1 MGYNAR
7 RDAVLTT
14 VGALEAVLAGEHH
27 RFSRGAGIDA
37 ARAVYNDAQVTAP

>member
-14 VGALEAVLAGEHH
+14 LSALEAVLAGEHH
-27 RFSRGAGIDA
+27 RFARGAGVDA
-37 ARAVYNDAQVTAP
+37 ARAVYHEG